1 MTMER
6 SRVRA
11 LGAAVVSL
19 ACLVP
24 VAQAQAP
31 AEGAK
36 KDAAAPAPAAAERPR
51 FPMPQGPRV
60 TSPEVAADGRVTF
73 RILAPK
79 AQSVRLL
86 GDIPSDGPT
95 VPMQP
100 PTGRVLTLGQEGV
113 WDVTVGPLVPGSYRY
128 NFNVDGVSVIDPR
141 NPSTSESNDN
151 TWSLVHVPGADF
163 MDTKQV
169 PHGAVAAVTYYSG
182 ALKRFRRMHV
192 YTPPSYETSTE
203 RYPVFYLLHG
213 AMDCDDSWW
222 TVGRA
227 GFILDNLIA
236 AGKAKPMIV
245 VMPAGHTGPFSFNP
259 GAPRPP
265 VDEFQ
270 ADFKGDVVP
279 YVERTYRVL
288 TDRQSRA
295 LAGLSMGGSQT
306 LAIAM
311 SDLDRYAYLGV
322 FSSGVFGI
330 TGRGPIPPPP
340 GPSFEEQHA
349 AVLDAP
355 ALKSGLRL
363 FWFATGKDDF
373 VVETS
378 RATVAMLKK
387 HGFDVAYKETAGA
400 HTWINWRE
408 YLNEF
413 APQLF
418 R

>member
-1 MTMER
+1 MVLDR
-6 SRVRA
+6 SVVHGLGLAGA
-11 LGAAVVSL
+11 LLACAAV
-19 ACLVP
+19 AAR
-24 VAQAQAP
+24 AQAQAP
-31 AEGAK
+31 AP
-36 KDAAAPAPAAAERPR
+36 APAPAAAPERPR

-79 AQSVRLL
+79 AQSVRLM
-86 GDIPSDGPT
+86 GDVPSEGPT

-100 PTGRVLTLGQEGV
+100 PAGRALAQGAEGV
-113 WDVTVGPLVPGSYRY
+113 WEVAVPLAPGAYRY

-141 NPSTSESNDN
+141 NPSTSESNEN

-163 MDTKQV
+163 MDTKLV
-169 PHGAVAAVTYYSG
+169 PHGAVAAVTYYST

-192 YTPPSYETSTE
+192 YTPAGYETSAE

-279 YVERTYRVL
+279 HVEKTYRVL

-306 LAIAM
+306 LGISMA
-311 SDLDRYAYLGV
+311 DLGRYAYIGV

-330 TGRGPIPPPP
+330 AGRGAFPMPP
-340 GPSFEEQHA
+340 GPTFEEQHA
-349 AVLDAP
+349 RALDDP
-355 ALKSGLRL
+355 ALKQGLKL
-363 FWFATGKDDF
+363 FWFATGRDDF
-373 VVETS
+373 LLETS

-387 HGFDVAYKETAGA
+387 HGFDVAYEETAGG
-400 HTWINWRE
+400 HTWTNWRE
-408 YLNEF
+408 YLNSF
-413 APQLF
+413 APLLF

>member
-1 MTMER
+1 MSIKR
-6 SRVRA
+6 WSVNG
-11 LGAAVVSL
+11 LGVAAISL
-19 ACLVP
+19 AWLVP

-31 AEGAK
+31 VEGVEK
-36 KDAAAPAPAAAERPR
+36 PAPAAAERPR

-79 AQSVRLL
+79 AQAVRLL

-100 PTGRVLTLGQEGV
+100 PTGRALTLGKEGV
-113 WDVTVGPLVPGSYRY
+113 WDITVGPLAPGSYRY

-141 NPSTSESNDN
+141 NPSTSESNEN
-151 TWSLVHVPGADF
+151 TWSLVHVPGAGF
-163 MDTKQV
+163 MDTNKV
-169 PHGAVAAVTYYSG
+169 PHGAVAAVTYYSA
-182 ALKRFRRMHV
+182 ALQRFRRMHV
-192 YTPPSYETSTE
+192 YTPPGYETSTQ

-265 VDEFQ
+265 VDEFA
-270 ADFKGDVVP
+270 ADFNGEVVP

-295 LAGLSMGGSQT
+295 IAGLSMGGAQT
-306 LAIAM
+306 LGIAIP
-311 SDLDRYAYLGV
+311 DLDKYAYFGV

-330 TGRGPIPPPP
+330 TGRGPIPMPP

-349 AVLDAP
+349 KALDDP
-355 ALKSGLRL
+355 TLKKGLKL
-363 FWFATGKDDF
+363 VWFATGKDDF
-373 VVETS
+373 LIETS
-378 RATVAMLKK
+378 RVTVAMLRK
-387 HGFDVAYKETAGA
+387 HGFDVAFKESAGA
-400 HTWINWRE
+400 HTWTNWRE

-413 APQLF
+413 APLLF

>member
-1 MTMER
+1 M
-6 SRVRA
+6 SINPLNVRG
-11 LGAAVVSL
+11 LAAAAISL
-19 ACLVP
+19 ACVVP
-24 VAQAQAP
+24 VARAQAP
-31 AEGAK
+31 AAEK
-36 KDAAAPAPAAAERPR
+36 KDAPAPR
-51 FPMPQGPRV
+51 FPMQQGPRV
-60 TSPEVAADGRVTF
+60 TSPELAADGRVTF

-79 AQSVRLL
+79 AQAVRLL

-100 PTGRVLTLGQEGV
+100 PTGRALTQGQEGV
-113 WDVTVGPLVPGSYRY
+113 WDLTVGPLAPGSYRY

-141 NPSTSESNDN
+141 NPSTSESNEN

-169 PHGAVAAVTYYSG
+169 PHGAVAAVTYYST

-192 YTPPSYETSTE
+192 YTPPGYETSTQ

-227 GFILDNLIA
+227 GFVLDNLVA
-236 AGKAKPMIV
+236 AGNAKPMIV
-245 VMPAGHTGPFSFNP
+245 VMPAGHTGPFNFNP
-259 GAPRPP
+259 GAPRPA
-265 VDEFQ
+265 VDEFS

-279 YVERTYRVL
+279 YVEKTYRVH

-295 LAGLSMGGSQT
+295 IAGLSMGGAQT
-306 LAIAM
+306 LGIAIA
-311 SDLDRYAYLGV
+311 DLDKYAYFGV

-330 TGRGPIPPPP
+330 TGRGPMPMPP
-340 GPSFEEQHA
+340 GPSFEEQNA
-349 AVLDAP
+349 KTLDDP
-355 ALKSGLRL
+355 ALKRDLKL
-363 FWFATGKDDF
+363 VWFATGKDDF
-373 VVETS
+373 LIETS

-387 HGFDVAYKETAGA
+387 HGFDVVYKESAGA
-400 HTWINWRE
+400 HTWTNWRE

-413 APQLF
+413 APLLF